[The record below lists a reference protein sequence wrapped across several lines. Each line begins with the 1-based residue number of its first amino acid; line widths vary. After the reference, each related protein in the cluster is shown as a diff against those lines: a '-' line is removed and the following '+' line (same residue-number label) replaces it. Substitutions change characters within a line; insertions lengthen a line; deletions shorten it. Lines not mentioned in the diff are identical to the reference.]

1 MVVKNVVVV
10 AMKGNSW
17 QIDQKINLKQWPLM
31 MVRQRFVVEIMVMI
45 GDGAGWVLS
54 VTVGDSCSSGDR
66 QRQCR
71 TSREFEGGTSRVWVV
86 CTVDEQLIK
95 GGG

>member
-17 QIDQKINLKQWPLM
+17 QIDLKINLKQWPLM

-45 GDGAGWVLS
+45 GDGDGWVLS

-66 QRQCR
+66 Q
-71 TSREFEGGTSRVWVV
+71 
-86 CTVDEQLIK
+86 
-95 GGG
+95 